1 MKKNII
7 VYPGSFDP
15 FTFGH
20 EDLVNRALN
29 IFDEVVVAVLENP
42 KKDTLLSV
50 EERIEIIKN
59 YFKGNDSVKIV
70 AFEGLLVDFLKT
82 NGLNII
88 MRGMRMLSDFEF
100 EFQMSLTNRRLFK
113 DFEAIYLVPA
123 MKFSF
128 ISSSIVRE
136 IASFNG
142 DLDEFVN
149 KHTKEIL
156 YEKFNQK

>member
-1 MKKNII
+1 
-7 VYPGSFDP
+7 
-15 FTFGH
+15 
-20 EDLVNRALN
+20 
-29 IFDEVVVAVLENP
+29 
-42 KKDTLLSV
+42 
-50 EERIEIIKN
+50 
-59 YFKGNDSVKIV
+59 
-70 AFEGLLVDFLKT
+70 
-82 NGLNII
+82 
-88 MRGMRMLSDFEF
+88 MLSDFEF